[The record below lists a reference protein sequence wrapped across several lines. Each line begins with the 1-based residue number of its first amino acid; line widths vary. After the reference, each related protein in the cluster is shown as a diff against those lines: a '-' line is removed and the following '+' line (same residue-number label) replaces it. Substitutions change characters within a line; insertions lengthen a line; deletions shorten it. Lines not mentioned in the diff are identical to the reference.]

1 MLLDIQALNFLL
13 TKSMH
18 NYVER
23 RICFSLSSRDEDI
36 QRIIVHLS
44 EINGPRGGKEKCC
57 HVHVVLL
64 HLSDI
69 VIDDTEADIYTAI
82 DRAAERS
89 GRTVGRCL
97 DHYRSRNNYS
107 SHDKPK
113 LE

>member
-1 MLLDIQALNFLL
+1 MLLDIQALNFPL
-13 TKSMH
+13 TKSIH

-23 RICFSLSSRDEDI
+23 RICFSLSSRDEHI

-44 EINGPRGGKEKCC
+44 DINGPRGGKEKCC
-57 HVHVVLL
+57 HVQVVLL
-64 HLSDI
+64 QLTDV
-69 VIDDTEADIYTAI
+69 VIDDTEADLYTAI

-97 DHYRSRNNYS
+97 DHHPTRNHYS

>member
-1 MLLDIQALNFLL
+1 MQLEIQALNFPL
-13 TKSMH
+13 TIVLH

-23 RICFSLSSRDEDI
+23 RICFALSSRDEHI

-44 EINGPRGGKEKCC
+44 DVDGPRGGQDKCC
-57 HVHVVLL
+57 HIQVVFLQ
-64 HLSDI
+64 LSDI
-69 VIDDTEADIYTAI
+69 VIDDTEADLYTAI

-97 DHYRSRNNYS
+97 DHHRSRNRYS